1 MAKNCFRF
9 FSGNSVKM
17 GVPPL
22 PVVVVLVHG
31 PENRSVVPPCKMFS
45 QPGRLLGVGRIYS

>member
-1 MAKNCFRF
+1 M
-9 FSGNSVKM
+9 KM

-31 PENRSVVPPCKMFS
+31 PQNRSVVPPCKMFS